1 MHTPLNDLSRKSS
14 SFVDDVTASVR
25 QVIESGQYFN
35 GVHTRQFC
43 TWMSSR
49 LQSQSFLPLA
59 NGTDA
64 LIVALE
70 ALRLPVGSHIAM
82 TPNAGGYACIAA
94 VRAGLIPYFIDIDPI
109 THQMDPESL
118 RAAFETNQNISAVI
132 ITHLYGLVGEVA
144 SVKLLCE
151 EYQVA
156 LIEDCAQAFGAS
168 VNGQSVGTFGDI
180 ATFSFYPTKNLG
192 AFGDAGGITCRN
204 KDTFELVVSLSQYGW
219 RDRYQIE
226 VNRGF
231 NSRMDEIQAAI
242 LCTQVKTFDADNSH
256 RREIVLQYDK
266 SLDSSRRMIH
276 RNDQSFIGHLAIM
289 VTSTREADMAKL
301 HSQGIATGIH
311 YPTLDYHQEAWTK
324 SFSKPSCPVAEST
337 VRTILTLPCFPS
349 MSQKEVDHVT
359 PCLREL
365 DN

>member
-1 MHTPLNDLSRKSS
+1 MLTPLNDLSRKSS
-14 SFVDDVTASVR
+14 SFIDDVTASVR
-25 QVIESGQYFN
+25 LVIESGQYFN
-35 GVHTRQFC
+35 GAHTRQFC

-64 LIVALE
+64 LILALE
-70 ALRLPVGSHIAM
+70 ALQLPVGSRIAM

-94 VRAGLIPYFIDIDPI
+94 VRAGLMPCFIDIDPI
-109 THQMDPESL
+109 TYQMDPESL
-118 RAAFETNQNISAVI
+118 RATFETNQDISAVVM
-132 ITHLYGLVGEVA
+132 THLYGLVGEVA
-144 SVKLLCE
+144 SVKLLCQ

-156 LIEDCAQAFGAS
+156 LIEDCAQAFGAL

-204 KDTFELVVSLSQYGW
+204 KNIFEQVVSLSQYGW
-219 RDRYQIE
+219 HDKYQIE

-242 LCTQVKTFDADNSH
+242 LCTQRKTFDADNAQ
-256 RREIVLQYDK
+256 RREIVLQYDR

-276 RNDQSFIGHLAIM
+276 EDTQSFIGHLAIM
-289 VTSTREADMAKL
+289 VTPTRDADMAKL
-301 HSQGIATGIH
+301 QSQGIATGIH
-311 YPTLDYHQEAWTK
+311 YPTLDYNQGAWTK
-324 SFSKPSCPVAEST
+324 SFSRPSCPVAEST

-349 MSQKEVDHVT
+349 MKQKEIDHIT
-359 PCLREL
+359 TCLREL

>member
-1 MHTPLNDLSRKSS
+1 MHIPLNDLSRKSAT
-14 SFVDDVTASVR
+14 FVDDITNSVR
-25 QVIESGQYFN
+25 QVVESGQYFN
-35 GVHTRQFC
+35 GPHTKEFGS
-43 TWMSSR
+43 WMSSR
-49 LQSQSFLPLA
+49 LQSRNFLPLA

-64 LIVALE
+64 LILALE
-70 ALRLPVGSHIAM
+70 VLNLPTRSHVAM

-94 VRAGLIPYFIDIDPI
+94 VRAGLIPRFIDIDPI
-109 THQMDPESL
+109 THQMDPQSL
-118 RAAFETNQNISAVI
+118 RAAMETSQNISAVI
-132 ITHLYGLVGEVA
+132 ITHRYGLVGEVS
-144 SVKLLCE
+144 SVQQLCE
-151 EYQVA
+151 KHKVA

-168 VNGQSVGTFGDI
+168 VDGQSVGTFGDI

-204 KDTFELVVSLSQYGW
+204 KDTFEQVVSLSQYGW
-219 RDRYQIE
+219 RERYQIE

-359 PCLREL
+359 TCLREL